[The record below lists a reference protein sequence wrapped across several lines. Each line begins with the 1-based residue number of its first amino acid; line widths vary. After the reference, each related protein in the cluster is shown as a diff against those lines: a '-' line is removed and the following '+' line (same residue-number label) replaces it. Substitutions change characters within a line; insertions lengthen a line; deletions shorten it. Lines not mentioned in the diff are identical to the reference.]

1 MVRLTFLAPLLA
13 CGLSLLGPLAGARA
27 GLLPVGVSVTPEA
40 DKFRWT
46 YAIVLPTDSQ
56 LQTGNYFT
64 IYDFNGYVAGSA
76 VAPTGW
82 AATLANVG
90 PTPEL
95 VRPDDDPNIPNLSFR
110 YTGPTITAGQTGLG
124 NFWAVSAYQLPT
136 DSFFTART
144 NRSSDGR
151 IDTNITSTSVPVPT
165 ATPVGPT
172 VPEPTTLA
180 LAGLGLPLVG
190 FARWLRRKQ

>member
-1 MVRLTFLAPLLA
+1 M
-13 CGLSLLGPLAGARA
+13 
-27 GLLPVGVSVTPEA
+27 PVGVSVTPEA
-40 DKFRWT
+40 GKFRWT

-56 LQTGNYFT
+56 LQSGNYFT

-76 VAPTGW
+76 VAPAGW
-82 AATLANVG
+82 APTLANVG

-95 VRPDDDPNIPNLSFR
+95 VRPDDDPTIPNLSFR

-144 NRSSDGR
+144 NRSSDGG